1 MASCL
6 ARRHFV
12 AAALTALLAACGTGE
27 PGSSAS
33 RPFTP
38 DIQGISDA
46 IATGAHYPPGAIEVT
61 SSEVR
66 LRLEVSDVKLAMA
79 DEATRNNAA
88 GVLVGVAEQVLA
100 SHPEYARLQAIS
112 VAIVHP
118 SPAGTASMDWH
129 IEDVVEF
136 RKGASGRFSLHTT

>member
-1 MASCL
+1 MADYL
-6 ARRHFV
+6 VRRRLV
-12 AAALTALLAACGTGE
+12 AAALTVLVASCGMGQS
-27 PGSSAS
+27 GSSAS
-33 RPFTP
+33 QPFTP

-46 IATGAHYPPGAIEVT
+46 IATAAHYPTSAIELT

-66 LRLEVSDVKLAMA
+66 LRIEVSDVKLAMA

-100 SHPEYARLQAIS
+100 SHPEYAKLQALS
-112 VAIVHP
+112 VAIIHP

-136 RKGASGRFSLHTT
+136 RKGPSGRFSLHIT